1 MGGNQIN
8 RVFIQKAKKVNETM
22 ILSFWKCLAGR
33 GKKKKKKLVDYG
45 VGGSFDKSLGR
56 SFLKKAVVM
65 DSFQA
70 TVKAHIP

>member
-45 VGGSFDKSLGR
+45 VGGSFDKSLG
-56 SFLKKAVVM
+56 LQQLGLCIV
-65 DSFQA
+65 
-70 TVKAHIP
+70 